1 MPVVCSSNS
10 QHPCDTQ
17 QISLPR
23 GTTLSLICKYVEG
36 TVTWSKNRGPL
47 PADCQKSTISA
58 RCFTQNL
65 RGEEVRKQRLTIR
78 NITKRDEG
86 NYTCKANNEESPLF
100 LVIIKVSED
109 PTVLRNNTN
118 KPTAFSGSPTDAQ
131 GTNWSST
138 APPTETPE
146 RLNNCLLVHVYKEIA
161 EELDLEAISR
171 DFVRADDARKKH
183 FGCF

>member
-36 TVTWSKNRGPL
+36 TITWSKNRDPL

-138 APPTETPE
+138 APPTETPTVAVQ
-146 RLNNCLLVHVYKEIA
+146 RNFSQPSSHTSTALFLVTGSTSKRDVYNVYI
-161 EELDLEAISR
+161 I
-171 DFVRADDARKKH
+171 
-183 FGCF
+183 